1 MRKPQTV
8 LIVLGILGAL
18 FLGAVFAVLLKPSA
32 HKKNPPPPV
41 HAAAAPSRG
50 EAAKPADNKTLA
62 PAAQPG
68 AAKTAAAGP
77 RFEEVAQKAGA
88 VFSHARATFDPAAQ
102 RLMPWLTAGG
112 AGVAVGDYD
121 NDGLDDIYVVTSK
134 RDAPNALFH
143 NLGGFQFENV
153 AAKLGLAEV
162 NTEKTGTSAHA
173 LWFDY
178 DGDGWQDLLLLRF
191 GQLSLFHNLQGRG
204 FEEKAKASGLARLMN
219 SMAAVAFD
227 YDRDGDLDLYIG
239 GYFPEKDFNHLPD
252 TKVLFDSWETS
263 RNGGPN
269 YLFRNNGNGT
279 FTEVTQAAGVEDLGW
294 SMAIGHGDLDND
306 GWQDLYVANDF
317 GADTVFRNL
326 GSGKFENVTKTAI
339 GVDTKKGMNA
349 EIADYNNDGF
359 LDIYVTNMTEPYLH
373 ECNML
378 WENHGGFKFSDVATE
393 TGSCDTG
400 WGWGAKFFDADNDG
414 WQDVYVANGFISAG
428 PEDYMHKLLD
438 FVFQEGI
445 DLRDATKWPDM
456 AGYSMAGHERDFF
469 LHQKFGSFV
478 NEATQAGVDDVG
490 DGRGVA
496 VADFDRDGRLDFLV
510 TNVAGPL
517 RVYHNVTAAGASH
530 WIGFVLRQD
539 AAKHKGNQ
547 YAVGARVSLET
558 DSEKML
564 REVAVGNGFNS
575 QSALGLHFG
584 LGPAEKIAKAT
595 VTWPDGQ
602 SESFAPPQPGA
613 WYVLERGKGVR
624 PLAANPAPAP
634 VPAAGAK
641 EGQSFVDLAQAAGV
655 AQPHIPVVFDQKL
668 GHIMDMVAAGAAGA
682 AVGDYDNDGDL
693 DIFVNNA
700 KSGEPNHLWRNEAC
714 TEPCRSGSLHFID
727 VAKAAG
733 VADLNSA
740 HSTSAGGLFFDY
752 DGDGKKDLFVFQMGV
767 SRLLRN
773 KGDGAFEDVTE
784 KAGLAKIYRNTL
796 SAIAFDADRDGDV
809 DLYLGAYF
817 PDRDMF
823 DLKDDKVMH
832 DSWEKS
838 RNGGGNVY
846 LRNNGDG
853 TFSDA
858 TAQSGLADTGW
869 TMAVGHAD
877 INNDGWQD
885 VYVANDYGSDTL
897 FLNNQDGTFKN
908 ITREAI
914 GIDTKKGMNAEFG
927 DIDGDGFMDIYVTN
941 VTEGFLHECNMLWRN
956 NGQGGFT
963 DIAQEMNVCDT
974 GWAWGAKF
982 FDMENDGD
990 LDLYVANGFLNGE
1003 KGDYLDVL
1011 LPALWNNEG
1020 EDPSKAAKWPPLM
1033 GRGIAAR
1040 EKNVL
1045 FVNDGGTGFKRV
1057 QDGPLSIPSE
1067 SRGVFTGDFD
1077 NDGRVDLFVTNN
1089 NAVPNL
1095 YHNQTVSDNAWLELE
1110 LVGRAPNTDA
1120 VGARATI
1127 MTPNGPLLREVN
1139 IGNGFAGGSS
1149 TRLHFGLGSLREV
1162 SEVKI
1167 LWPNGEAS
1175 VLSKPALNKILRVEQ
1190 PGGAKPATAKPA
1202 APFGTSGGNAA
1213 FRDVTEAAGFDFQHH
1228 GPSVD
1233 EKLRNLGPWFTALG
1247 AGGSVGDVNND
1258 GLLDVYLTNSLKN
1271 VPNALFINKGG
1282 MKFEEVGARY
1292 GVADLNQ
1299 PPNFSMMSL
1308 FADLDQDGFDDL
1320 VIVRFGK
1327 SLIFR
1332 NVNGERFELMG
1343 EALADAP
1350 APRNPVA
1357 VVAFD
1362 YDKDGDLDLY
1372 FGTYFPDVDLTN
1384 VGKRT
1389 NLLHDSWEAARNG
1402 GTNFLME
1409 NQGGFRFAD
1418 RTQASGLGDTG
1429 WTLAIGT
1436 GDLDKD
1442 GWIDLYLANDFG
1454 PDKVYHNNGNKS
1466 FTDASA
1472 TAIGIDTKKGMN
1484 AELGDFDNDGFLDIY
1499 VTNITEP
1506 YLHECNMLWRN
1517 NGDGS
1522 FSDVSTALGTCD
1534 SRWGW
1539 GAKFIDYDNDGWQDI
1554 YVQNGFISGGKK
1566 DYIDILMPI
1575 MLDSEVNLSDTM
1587 NWPALGEMS
1596 FSGYEKKVLFH
1607 NLRGSAFEEVARAN
1621 GVDNDRDGRGL
1632 IVADLDNDGD
1642 LDMVALNANQKA
1654 VMYENVYAKPGA
1666 QIAIELEGV
1675 KSNRDGFG
1683 TRVTAYTPEGLF
1695 YRETNAGNGFQS
1707 QSTPLAHIGLGEAKK
1722 VDDLEVLW
1730 LSGTRQTFHDVGV
1743 NKRYF
1748 LREGEPLSEWTPRNA
1763 RLSKGAHA
1771 ETSQAKGK
1779 PEAKPK
1785 KGRKP

>member
-1 MRKPQTV
+1 MRKSPAIIIG
-8 LIVLGILGAL
+8 LLAAL
-18 FLGAVFAVLLKPSA
+18 SIAGAVAVLWHPTD
-32 HKKNPPPPV
+32 KKAVGLAVQAVATPV
-41 HAAAAPSRG
+41 GG
-50 EAAKPADNKTLA
+50 EAAQRGGAEGPAGQPAVGATPA
-62 PAAQPG
+62 P
-68 AAKTAAAGP
+68 TVGP
-77 RFEEVAQKAGA
+77 RFEEAAKRAGL
-88 VFSHARATFDPAAQ
+88 VFSHARAQFDPAAK
-102 RLMPWLTAGG
+102 RLMPWITAGG
-112 AGVAVGDYD
+112 AGVAVGDFD
-121 NDGLDDIYVVTSK
+121 RDGLDDVYVVTSL
-134 RDAPNALFH
+134 RDAPNALFR
-143 NLGGFQFENV
+143 NKGGLQFEDV
-153 AAKLGLAEV
+153 AAKVGLANV
-162 NTEKTGTSAHA
+162 NTAKTGTSSHA
-173 LWFDY
+173 VWFDY
-178 DGDGWQDLLLLRF
+178 DGDGWLDLLLLRF
-191 GQLSLFHNLQGRG
+191 GQLSLYRNIEGRA
-204 FEEKAKASGLARLMN
+204 FEEKAKESGIARLMN
-219 SMAAVAFD
+219 SMAAAAFD

-252 TKVLFDSWETS
+252 TKVLFDSWES
-263 RNGGPN
+263 SKNGGPN
-269 YLFRNNGNGT
+269 YLFRNDGKGT
-279 FTEVTQAAGVEDLGW
+279 FTDVTAAAGVADLGW
-294 SMAIGHGDLDND
+294 TMAIGHGDLDND

-317 GADTVFRNL
+317 GPDTVFRNL
-326 GSGKFENVTKTAI
+326 GNGKFANVTQSAI

-359 LDIYVTNMTEPYLH
+359 LDVYVTNMTEPYLH

-378 WENHGGFKFSDVATE
+378 WENHGEFKFSDVATE

-414 WQDVYVANGFISAG
+414 LQDLYVANGFISDG

-445 DLRDATKWPDM
+445 DLRDATQWPDM
-456 AGYSMAGHERDFF
+456 AGYSMAGHEHDFF

-478 NEATQAGVDDVG
+478 SEGEAAGVDDDG

-496 VADFDRDGRLDFLV
+496 IADFDRDGRVDFLV
-510 TNVAGPL
+510 TNVAGPVRL
-517 RVYHNVTAAGASH
+517 FHNVTETGGNH
-530 WIGFVLRQD
+530 WVGFVLRQGT
-539 AAKHKGNQ
+539 ANQ
-547 YAVGARVSLET
+547 YAVGARVALEAGG
-558 DSEKML
+558 ERML
-564 REVAVGNGFNS
+564 REVAVGTGFNS
-575 QSALGLHFG
+575 QSMLGLHFG
-584 LGPAEKIAKAT
+584 LGRADKIAKMT
-595 VTWPDGQ
+595 VTWPDGT
-602 SESFAPPQPGA
+602 SESVPPPTPGA

-624 PLAANPAPAP
+624 ALAPAAAP
-634 VPAAGAK
+634 SPAVASAK
-641 EGQSFVDLAQAAGV
+641 EGQDFVDV
-655 AQPHIPVVFDQKL
+655 AQSAGIALPHVPVVFDAKL

-682 AVGDYDNDGDL
+682 AVGDYDKDGDL

-700 KSGEPNHLWRNEAC
+700 KTGVPNHLWRNE
-714 TEPCRSGSLHFID
+714 SGLRFVD

-733 VADLNSA
+733 VADLNTA
-740 HSTSAGGLFFDY
+740 NSTSAGGIFLDY
-752 DGDGKKDLFVFQMGV
+752 DGDGWKDLFVFQMGV
-767 SRLLRN
+767 SRLMRN
-773 KGDGAFEDVTE
+773 RGDGTFEDVTD
-784 KAGLAKIYRNTL
+784 KAGMGGIYRNTL
-796 SAIAFDADRDGDV
+796 AAIAFDADRDGDV

-817 PDRDMF
+817 PDRNMF
-823 DLKDDKVMH
+823 ALQDDKVMH

-838 RNGGGNVY
+838 KNGGSNVY

-853 TFSDA
+853 TFTDA
-858 TAQSGLADTGW
+858 TAQAGLADTGW

-897 FLNNQDGTFKN
+897 FLSNKDGTFKN
-908 ITREAI
+908 ITRDAI

-927 DIDGDGFMDIYVTN
+927 DVDGDGFMDIYVTN

-956 NGQGGFT
+956 SGQGSFT
-963 DIAQEMNVCDT
+963 DISQEMGVCDT
-974 GWAWGAKF
+974 GWGWGAKF
-982 FDMENDGD
+982 FDLENDGD
-990 LDLYVANGFLNGE
+990 LDLLVANGFLNGD

-1020 EDPSKAAKWPPLM
+1020 EDPSKASKWPPLM

-1040 EKNVL
+1040 ERKVL
-1045 FVNDGGTGFKRV
+1045 FINESGTGFKRI
-1057 QDGPLSIPSE
+1057 QEGPLSIPSE

-1077 NDGRVDLFVTNN
+1077 NDGRTDLFVTNN

-1095 YHNQTVSDNAWLELE
+1095 FHNQTAGDNGWLELE

-1127 MTPNGPLLREVN
+1127 TTPMGPLVREVN

-1149 TRLHFGLGSLREV
+1149 TRLHFGLGKLRKV
-1162 SEVKI
+1162 DEVKI
-1167 LWPNGEAS
+1167 QWPNGEATTL
-1175 VLSKPALNKILRVEQ
+1175 VAPPIDKILRVEQ
-1190 PGGAKPATAKPA
+1190 GGAPKLAPPA
-1202 APFGTSGGNAA
+1202 NAA
-1213 FRDVTEAAGFDFQHH
+1213 FRDVTESARFSFRHH

-1258 GLLDVYLTNSLKN
+1258 GLLDIYLTNSLKD
-1271 VPNALFINKGG
+1271 VPNALFLNKGG
-1282 MKFEEVGARY
+1282 MKFEEVAARY

-1308 FADLDQDGFDDL
+1308 FADLDQDGYDDL
-1320 VIVRFGK
+1320 IVVRFGK
-1327 SLIFR
+1327 SVIFR
-1332 NVNGERFELMG
+1332 NVKGERFEPMG
-1343 EALADAP
+1343 DALADAP
-1350 APRNPVA
+1350 YPRNPVA

-1372 FGTYFPDVDLTN
+1372 FGAYFPDVDLTN
-1384 VGKRT
+1384 VGGRT

-1409 NQGGFRFAD
+1409 NTGNFQFVD
-1418 RTQASGLGDTG
+1418 RTKASGLGDTG

-1436 GDLDKD
+1436 GDIDKD
-1442 GWIDLYLANDFG
+1442 GWTDLYVANDFG
-1454 PDKVYHNNGNKS
+1454 ADKVYHNNGNRTFS
-1466 FTDASA
+1466 DVSTS
-1472 TAIGIDTKKGMN
+1472 AIGVDTKKGMN
-1484 AELGDFDNDGFLDIY
+1484 AELGDFDNDGFLDVY

-1539 GAKFIDYDNDGWQDI
+1539 GAKFIDYDNDGYQDI

-1575 MLDSEVNLSDTM
+1575 MLDSEVNLTDTM
-1587 NWPALGEMS
+1587 NWPPLGEMS

-1607 NLRGSAFEEVARAN
+1607 NVRGSSFEEVSAAN

-1642 LDMVALNANQKA
+1642 LDMVTMNANQNA
-1654 VMYENVYAKPGA
+1654 LMYENVYPKPGA
-1666 QIAIELEGV
+1666 QITIELEGK
-1675 KSNRDGFG
+1675 KSNRGGFG

-1707 QSTPLAHIGLGEAKK
+1707 QSTPLVHIGLGSAKK

-1730 LSGTRQTFHDVGV
+1730 LSGTRQTFHDVAV
-1743 NKRYF
+1743 NRRYF
-1748 LREGEPLSEWTPRNA
+1748 LREGEPLQPWAA
-1763 RLSKGAHA
+1763 RKARASSSATQGGKAAAAQKADASPAAGSATKLKGH
-1771 ETSQAKGK
+1771 K
-1779 PEAKPK
+1779 P
-1785 KGRKP
+1785 